1 MNVSNGTLIDSSF
14 IFSERFIVV
23 RVTLDLGNACCK
35 ACTQPCTGRKTIA
48 CSFTPRGNLDLPVH
62 VSECVWRKPENPKE
76 THTDKSG
83 ENTKIQTDR
92 IQGLSYEM

>member
-48 CSFTPRGNLDLPVH
+48 RSFTPRGNLDLPVH
-62 VSECVWRKPENPKE
+62 VSECVWEETGEPKGNPHGQERRKYENP
-76 THTDKSG
+76 
-83 ENTKIQTDR
+83 DR
-92 IQGLSYEM
+92 QDPRIEL